1 MKTRI
6 FIFVALFA
14 AVFMLQSQTQVGQN
28 LWGDAMHDRF
38 GWSVGIGNTDGSLAV
53 GAPYADVNGTSS
65 GLARIFQ
72 FDGTSWS
79 QRGNDINGENAGDEF
94 GQSIDLNDDGQI
106 VIIGAPYNENYTGHL
121 RVYQWEEAANDW
133 IQIGQDIDGENI
145 GDWLG
150 YSCTINSAGNI
161 VAGGALRN
169 DDAGTDA
176 GSVRAYQLSG
186 NSWVTNGA
194 GY

>member
-6 FIFVALFA
+6 FIFVVLFA

-94 GQSIDLNDDGQI
+94 G
-106 VIIGAPYNENYTGHL
+106 
-121 RVYQWEEAANDW
+121 
-133 IQIGQDIDGENI
+133 
-145 GDWLG
+145 
-150 YSCTINSAGNI
+150 
-161 VAGGALRN
+161 
-169 DDAGTDA
+169 
-176 GSVRAYQLSG
+176 
-186 NSWVTNGA
+186 
-194 GY
+194 

>member
-53 GAPYADVNGTSS
+53 GVPYADVNGTSS
-65 GLARIFQ
+65 GLARMFQ

-94 GQSIDLNDDGQI
+94 GQSIDLNDDGQVNVIDI
-106 VIIGAPYNENYTGHL
+106 VQLVNFILNINIPEPQQFDSADLN
-121 RVYQWEEAANDW
+121 NDEV
-133 IQIGQDIDGENI
+133 IDVLDI
-145 GDWLG
+145 
-150 YSCTINSAGNI
+150 
-161 VAGGALRN
+161 
-169 DDAGTDA
+169 
-176 GSVRAYQLSG
+176 
-186 NSWVTNGA
+186 VTMVNMIMGR
-194 GY
+194 